1 MMDHLSV
8 LQVVVPMLAA
18 PCCFLIRR
26 EDIAWYFSCAVAFVC
41 LCITFG
47 LLYQF
52 NQHGVLSYELGGWA
66 APWGIEYR
74 TDALTLIGL
83 FIVSGVNLFA
93 IVFSRRSIEKDVDA
107 DQRGIFYAAWT
118 LAVCG
123 MLGIVSTGDIFNV
136 FVFLEVSSLS
146 SYVLIASAKNNR
158 ALLASFRY
166 LVLGTT
172 GATFFLIGVGLLYAL
187 TGTLNMQDLSERL
200 VDVRDTSTFAAAIA
214 FLVIGIALKMALF
227 PLHSWMPDAYTYAPS
242 AVSTLLAG
250 TTTKVSVYLLIRVL
264 IDIVGVETAGELYRM
279 DLVLFPVALV
289 AIMVGSLAAC
299 WQQDAKRI
307 LAWSSIAQIGYMALG
322 ISLLTSTGLVA
333 GMVHMYN
340 HALMKAALFMAVGC
354 LIWRIGNSTF
364 DSLSGVGRTM
374 PWTFTALV
382 LASLSLIGVPLTAGF
397 ISKWYLILALIEK
410 GHWLVVAMVVASS
423 ILAAVYLGRLIEVL
437 WFRAQPHDTG
447 SIDAS
452 NRQGEAS
459 WWLLGPTWALVIAN
473 FWFGVSTTLPV
484 GLAQTAASSLMGTN
498 P

>member
-1 MMDHLSV
+1 MMDHLPV

-26 EDIAWYFSCAVAFVC
+26 EDIAWYFSCAVALVC
-41 LCITFG
+41 LLITFG
-47 LLYQF
+47 LLHQF
-52 NQHGVLSYELGGWA
+52 HVHGELSYELGGWA

-93 IVFSRRSIEKDVDA
+93 IVFARHSIDREIDSDRHSV
-107 DQRGIFYAAWT
+107 FYAAWI

-136 FVFLEVSSLS
+136 FVFLEISSLS
-146 SYVLIASAKNNR
+146 SYVLIASASNNR
-158 ALLASFRY
+158 ALMASFRY
-166 LVLGTT
+166 LILGTT

-187 TGTLNMQDLSERL
+187 TGTLNMADLAERL
-200 VDVRDTSTFAAAIA
+200 GDVRHTSTFAVAIS

-242 AVSTLLAG
+242 PVSALLAG

-264 IDIVGVETAGELYRM
+264 FDIVGVDTISDLYRI
-279 DLVLFPVALV
+279 DLLLFPVALV
-289 AIMVGSLAAC
+289 AILVGSLAAC

-322 ISLLTSTGLVA
+322 VSLITSTGLMA
-333 GMVHMYN
+333 GMIHMFN

-354 LIWRIGNSTF
+354 IVWRIGSSSF
-364 DSLSGVGRTM
+364 DSLSGLGRVM
-374 PWTFTALV
+374 PWTFSAVV

-397 ISKWYLILALIEK
+397 ISKWYLILALVEN
-410 GHWLVVAMVVASS
+410 GHWLVVALVVISS

-437 WFRAQPHDTG
+437 WFRQPTPETG
-447 SIDAS
+447 TDQSGRRS
-452 NRQGEAS
+452 EAS
-459 WWLLGPTWALVIAN
+459 LWLLGPTWALVIAN
-473 FWFGVSTTLPV
+473 FWFGISTTLPV
-484 GLAQTAASSLMGTN
+484 GLANSAAASLLVVS